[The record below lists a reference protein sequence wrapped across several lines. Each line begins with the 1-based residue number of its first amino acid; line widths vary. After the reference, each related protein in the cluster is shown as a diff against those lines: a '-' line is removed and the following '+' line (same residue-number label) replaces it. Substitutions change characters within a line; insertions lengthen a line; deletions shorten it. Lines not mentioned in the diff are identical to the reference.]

1 MNQVDDFYI
10 IESLGKDDIKDGKI
24 FYDSLKTIKGF
35 KPKFYGI
42 DNFTQLKKRLNEFA
56 ESNYKYLLIS
66 THGDEENLHLINES
80 VNSYDLFDIEL
91 NLKNKRIFMSS
102 CRGGSFLIAKY
113 FIKKGAYSVI
123 GTPKDLDQIVAV
135 AMWPTMLL
143 MFERLNNFEV
153 NFSELD
159 KSIKQI
165 VDIYRIP
172 MHYYSFIR
180 NEDKI
185 KEYIY
190 EYGEKR
196 RRTDYEI

>member
-1 MNQVDDFYI
+1 
-10 IESLGKDDIKDGKI
+10 
-24 FYDSLKTIKGF
+24 
-35 KPKFYGI
+35 
-42 DNFTQLKKRLNEFA
+42 
-56 ESNYKYLLIS
+56 
-66 THGDEENLHLINES
+66 
-80 VNSYDLFDIEL
+80 
-91 NLKNKRIFMSS
+91 MSS

-143 MFERLNNFEV
+143 MFERLSNFEV

-190 EYGEKR
+190 EYGKKR